1 MEFLT
6 QINYLALILWMAVL
20 YLLGKFIKKWWISYV
35 TKYNERVIAQRE
47 EAIRVEKETERL
59 NIKTTFTFINEVYE
73 SNQTSF
79 RDVIDDT
86 IEKITI
92 IKYSNFADDIIHYLK
107 SQEPKTTEINIVD
120 ESIEIHKSFEE
131 LEIYYGYK
139 DGSDKAKKALED
151 REIVFIN
158 LDYLSNSFNRKDIR
172 WFILSA
178 INKNQKIVGL
188 IHGFSEYL
196 ENENEKATLDE
207 IKDFLDCIIN
217 IKMTNKTTVPFHVD
231 DAYLIISSYIKARVL
246 KELSSLYDNKKVAI
260 VDIYYNHDL
269 FPMIDFLNYPKSNVK
284 LYCVGRRTEELEKIE
299 NPNMIKLP
307 LGDATEFE
315 YTSVEDIEKKHMV
328 LDERLGDKPVA
339 FGFQNSDWLKFKSKM
354 QDGDKI
360 VHYRSAP
367 DTWRNHA
374 GSESIRLVRDGKTVA
389 SVFSKMN

>member
-1 MEFLT
+1 
-6 QINYLALILWMAVL
+6 
-20 YLLGKFIKKWWISYV
+20 
-35 TKYNERVIAQRE
+35 
-47 EAIRVEKETERL
+47 
-59 NIKTTFTFINEVYE
+59 
-73 SNQTSF
+73 
-79 RDVIDDT
+79 
-86 IEKITI
+86 
-92 IKYSNFADDIIHYLK
+92 
-107 SQEPKTTEINIVD
+107 
-120 ESIEIHKSFEE
+120 
-131 LEIYYGYK
+131 
-139 DGSDKAKKALED
+139 
-151 REIVFIN
+151 
-158 LDYLSNSFNRKDIR
+158 
-172 WFILSA
+172 
-178 INKNQKIVGL
+178 
-188 IHGFSEYL
+188 
-196 ENENEKATLDE
+196 
-207 IKDFLDCIIN
+207 
-217 IKMTNKTTVPFHVD
+217 MTNKTTVPFHVD

-260 VDIYYNHDL
+260 VDIYYKYDL

-339 FGFQNSDWLKFKSKM
+339 FGFQNSSWLEFKSKM

-389 SVFSKMN
+389 SAFSKMN

>member
-20 YLLGKFIKKWWISYV
+20 YLLGKIIKKWWISYV

-158 LDYLSNSFNRKDIR
+158 LDYLSN
-172 WFILSA
+172 
-178 INKNQKIVGL
+178 
-188 IHGFSEYL
+188 
-196 ENENEKATLDE
+196 
-207 IKDFLDCIIN
+207 
-217 IKMTNKTTVPFHVD
+217 
-231 DAYLIISSYIKARVL
+231 
-246 KELSSLYDNKKVAI
+246 
-260 VDIYYNHDL
+260 
-269 FPMIDFLNYPKSNVK
+269 
-284 LYCVGRRTEELEKIE
+284 
-299 NPNMIKLP
+299 
-307 LGDATEFE
+307 
-315 YTSVEDIEKKHMV
+315 
-328 LDERLGDKPVA
+328 
-339 FGFQNSDWLKFKSKM
+339 
-354 QDGDKI
+354 
-360 VHYRSAP
+360 
-367 DTWRNHA
+367 WRGN
-374 GSESIRLVRDGKTVA
+374 
-389 SVFSKMN
+389 

>member
-1 MEFLT
+1 
-6 QINYLALILWMAVL
+6 
-20 YLLGKFIKKWWISYV
+20 
-35 TKYNERVIAQRE
+35 
-47 EAIRVEKETERL
+47 
-59 NIKTTFTFINEVYE
+59 
-73 SNQTSF
+73 
-79 RDVIDDT
+79 
-86 IEKITI
+86 
-92 IKYSNFADDIIHYLK
+92 
-107 SQEPKTTEINIVD
+107 
-120 ESIEIHKSFEE
+120 
-131 LEIYYGYK
+131 
-139 DGSDKAKKALED
+139 
-151 REIVFIN
+151 
-158 LDYLSNSFNRKDIR
+158 
-172 WFILSA
+172 
-178 INKNQKIVGL
+178 
-188 IHGFSEYL
+188 
-196 ENENEKATLDE
+196 
-207 IKDFLDCIIN
+207 
-217 IKMTNKTTVPFHVD
+217 MTNKTTVPFHVD

-374 GSESIRLVRDGKTVA
+374 GYEATLLVRDGKTVD
-389 SVFSKMN
+389 SISGKMN

>member
-107 SQEPKTTEINIVD
+107 SQEPKTTEINILD

-139 DGSDKAKKALED
+139 DGSVKAKKALVD

-196 ENENEKATLDE
+196 ENE
-207 IKDFLDCIIN
+207 
-217 IKMTNKTTVPFHVD
+217 
-231 DAYLIISSYIKARVL
+231 
-246 KELSSLYDNKKVAI
+246 
-260 VDIYYNHDL
+260 
-269 FPMIDFLNYPKSNVK
+269 
-284 LYCVGRRTEELEKIE
+284 
-299 NPNMIKLP
+299 
-307 LGDATEFE
+307 
-315 YTSVEDIEKKHMV
+315 EKK
-328 LDERLGDKPVA
+328 LL
-339 FGFQNSDWLKFKSKM
+339 
-354 QDGDKI
+354 
-360 VHYRSAP
+360 
-367 DTWRNHA
+367 
-374 GSESIRLVRDGKTVA
+374 
-389 SVFSKMN
+389 